1 MPQYNHMQYWEE
13 YVSVTQRNSH
23 AWNKQ
28 QPKRKLNFVI
38 YLGNMKHTTIY
49 ERTQLMCVILT
60 N

>member
-1 MPQYNHMQYWEE
+1 MQYWEE

-28 QPKRKLNFVI
+28 QPKRKLNFFI
-38 YLGNMKHTTIY
+38 YLKNVKHTTIY
-49 ERTQLMCVILT
+49 ERTQPMRVILT